1 MSGHYRHR
9 DFWMFFSSINSCD
22 IGSKVMGKMPAPA
35 PISITAANAKYFA
48 LNGIKSATKSTNQ
61 FYVNTL

>member
-1 MSGHYRHR
+1 
-9 DFWMFFSSINSCD
+9 
-22 IGSKVMGKMPAPA
+22 MGKMPAPA

-48 LNGIKSATKSTNQ
+48 LNGIKSVPKSTNQ